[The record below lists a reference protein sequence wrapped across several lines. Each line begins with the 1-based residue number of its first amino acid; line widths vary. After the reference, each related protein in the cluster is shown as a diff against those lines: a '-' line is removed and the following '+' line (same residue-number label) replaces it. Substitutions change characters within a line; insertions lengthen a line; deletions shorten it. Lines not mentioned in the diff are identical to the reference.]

1 MDFLQDLIQ
10 TSNNTVNNED
20 VQIEYVIN
28 SKYYL
33 IPEYKKSVN
42 RFLRNHQKK
51 KNNCSNYNVT
61 SSDNDICDIFIQQ
74 LISK

>member
-1 MDFLQDLIQ
+1 MNFLQDLIQ
-10 TSNNTVNNED
+10 ISNYRIEKKD
-20 VQIEYVIN
+20 MKIEYVIN

-42 RFLRNHQKK
+42 RFLKNHQKK
-51 KNNCSNYNVT
+51 KNNCSEYNDT

-74 LISK
+74 LVSK